1 MIFFC
6 SKVGNVILDFLNHF
20 LQKRCWSRLGTFGI
34 NYWWKNLFR
43 QRWWYVYFAFI
54 IYYTAFFFFKKNFFK
69 KYLLFFWI
77 SDDGLQDINNV
88 FTDSSTYQPEV
99 PSNDAEIL
107 VHTRLIPILILL
119 LNSLKKEMELKL
131 DELDYHFRYFKNRI
145 LKMKLLMV
153 NLSLTIPLVKMW
165 NLPLMFWEMKLLKI

>member
-1 MIFFC
+1 MLIKTWNIWHQLLVEKLILSKMVVRILCIYNILYSILFQKKLLRKYISTIF
-6 SKVGNVILDFLNHF
+6 SN
-20 LQKRCWSRLGTFGI
+20 
-34 NYWWKNLFR
+34 
-43 QRWWYVYFAFI
+43 
-54 IYYTAFFFFKKNFFK
+54 
-69 KYLLFFWI
+69 

-119 LNSLKKEMELKL
+119 LNFFKKEMELKL

-145 LKMKLLMV
+145 LKMKVLMV
-153 NLSLTIPLVKMW
+153 NLSLTIPLVKM
-165 NLPLMFWEMKLLKI
+165 